1 MNRRFI
7 CCINKIKSRN
17 LILTP
22 IAAIQ
27 NVLSVQKKPI
37 YLVQLR
43 CKRLGFCLNDIF
55 SFSTTPFQLFHSV
68 YVLRLM
74 HSVLL
79 SAQTNQ
85 CEKYKVKILLW
96 KL

>member
-1 MNRRFI
+1 MNRGFI
-7 CCINKIKSRN
+7 CYIIKIKSSN

-68 YVLRLM
+68 YILRLM
-74 HSVLL
+74 HSVPL
-79 SAQTNQ
+79 SVQTNQ
-85 CEKYKVKILLW
+85 CKE
-96 KL
+96 